1 MARTN
6 RRLCTNLATTKNL
19 LNLVLRRDHSKLV
32 LRWVYY
38 LSEQFVVW
46 SRESSFVSIPV
57 REQQTTSRIVVSDL
71 ITRLIGMDPPVLFSQ
86 WTVSGKSL
94 ITGIEASPSD
104 VVVWWV
110 SARLDRQISFVVEIT
125 VDSLTLLAHCLSISD
140 GFHCLWVSE
149 DLSVLSRRDI
159 RRDKMLSHTSTS
171 SYSIIVASV
180 QPIGKLLL
188 MDRNIEM
195 MSNFFFQLL

>member
-1 MARTN
+1 MARTS
-6 RRLCTNLATTKNL
+6 RRFGTSLATKSNL
-19 LNLVLRRDHSKLV
+19 LNLVLRRDHSRLV
-32 LRWVYY
+32 LRWVFE

-46 SRESSFVSIPV
+46 SRESSFVPAPV

-71 ITRLIGMDPPVLFSQ
+71 ITRLIGMDPPVFLSQ

-94 ITGIEASPSD
+94 ITGSEASPSD

-110 SARLDRQISFVVEIT
+110 SARLDRQILIVVKIP
-125 VDSLTLLAHCLSISD
+125 VDSLTLLTHCLSISD

-159 RRDKMLSHTSTS
+159 RRDQMLSHTCTS
-171 SYSIIVASV
+171 PYSIIVASV

-195 MSNFFFQLL
+195 MSNVFFQLL